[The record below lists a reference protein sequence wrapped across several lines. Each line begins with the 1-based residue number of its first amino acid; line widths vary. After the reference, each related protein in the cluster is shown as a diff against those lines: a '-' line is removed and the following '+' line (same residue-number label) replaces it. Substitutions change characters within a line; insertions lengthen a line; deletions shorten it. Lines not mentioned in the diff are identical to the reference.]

1 MTLTR
6 RGFLAGSSTLGA
18 GLLAAA
24 FSRRSIADPMGLPVG
39 IQLYS
44 VSEPLA
50 ADAPGTLKTLYQIG
64 YREVESVSLGKY
76 SGKEFRKL
84 LDDAGLACP
93 SAHLRL
99 NSPEID
105 LLLETAHALGVQYAT
120 TSNLRPSVP
129 PQAGSPPGTPA
140 TVLLPT
146 PMGLDGFK
154 KLAQEMNAIG
164 AKVKASGL
172 QYAYHNHNYEFEPV
186 GDGACGYDVLLK
198 ETDPALVKFE
208 IDCGWMV
215 VAGASPVAYFRN
227 HPGRFRLLHVK
238 DFKQVS
244 APTTTLYG
252 PGRPEG
258 EDLGRGFIDY
268 APIFAAGK
276 AAGIRHVF
284 DEQERPFPVSQLSSA
299 RANYAF
305 LHSAS

>member
-1 MTLTR
+1 MTLSR

-24 FSRRSIADPMGLPVG
+24 FSRCSIADPMGLPVG

-50 ADAPGTLKTLYQIG
+50 ADASGTLKTLYEIG
-64 YREVESVSLGKY
+64 YREVETAALGKY

-84 LDDAGLACP
+84 LDDAGLVCP

-120 TSNLRPSVP
+120 TSNLRPSIP
-129 PQAGSPPGTPA
+129 PEAGSPPGTPA
-140 TVLLPT
+140 TVLPPT

-154 KLAQEMNAIG
+154 KLAREMNEIG
-164 AKVKASGL
+164 GKVKASGL
-172 QYAYHNHNYEFEPV
+172 QYAYHNHNYEFVRV
-186 GDGACGYDVLLK
+186 GDGIYGYDILLK
-198 ETDPALVKFE
+198 ETDAELVKFE

-215 VAGASPVAYFRN
+215 VAGASPETYLRN
-227 HPGRFRLLHVK
+227 HPGRFRMLHVK
-238 DFKQVS
+238 DFKKVS

-252 PGRPEG
+252 PERPEG
-258 EDLGRGFIDY
+258 TDLGRGFIDY

-284 DEQERPFPVSQLSSA
+284 AEQERPFPVSQMSSA